1 MNLSKL
7 QEIVEDTGA
16 WHATVLEVT
25 KSWTQLRDSTAMQQQ
40 YRMAWPKKPNQNKQK
55 KQFVLSELSF
65 LTFVKF
71 QMRAS
76 ASFIPPYKCNFYP
89 I

>member
-25 KSWTQLRDSTAMQQQ
+25 KSWTQLRDSTT
-40 YRMAWPKKPNQNKQK
+40 MATTVLHGMAQKTKPKQTEKTIC
-55 KQFVLSELSF
+55 L
-65 LTFVKF
+65 
-71 QMRAS
+71 
-76 ASFIPPYKCNFYP
+76 I
-89 I
+89 